1 MKVTD
6 IIKFMG
12 IKQIIL
18 LQLFLSISFL
28 SLAQQEATIGGIV
41 TDMKTKEPLVGATV
55 MLEGTT
61 MGTVT
66 DFDGVYRLER
76 IKPGTYTIRCSFI
89 SYETILKGK
98 VNVGPRQ
105 NLEINFMLKEST
117 VEIDDVKVVGKANR
131 ESESMLLLDQK
142 NATISRESIGA
153 RQLSTQ
159 GVSDAAS
166 AATKFTGIT
175 KQEGTKTLN
184 IRGLGDRYNTTT
196 LNGLPLPSNDAE
208 NKNLDLEL
216 FATDIIEYISVEKI
230 FTPAMQGDFAGANI
244 NIVSKK
250 QRGEDFF
257 KVGLKTGM
265 NTEAVGADK
274 FYMEDGPGF
283 LGFYS
288 ESTPTSLVPYS
299 IFKNSWNPKEQ
310 TVYPHAGLSLSGG
323 KTFNF
328 ENSSLNGF
336 ATISFENEY
345 KYSDI
350 FEGKYNADGERK
362 KEFDGDQ
369 YNYQT
374 QTTGLLSL
382 NYSRNKSNYYFNA
395 ILMNTSDESLKNFG
409 DAYIRD
415 VAENDGLIRRFEF
428 VRTTALVNQLLGEHT
443 INDKTDLNWGV
454 AYNHISNVIPDRR
467 HNTLNHEN
475 DSEPDKL
482 YFATNDHANNNRYFH
497 ELRENEYAANI
508 SLGYQFGEPVNDQSS
523 RGKLTIGYSGKFK
536 DRNFIATEFYH
547 QIITN
552 DAVDSEGLNID
563 TYFNNDNLQSGYFKV
578 RTTSPDFI
586 IPSTYDGEQLI
597 NAGFVNVD
605 YNITGKLL
613 VSAGVRAENVL
624 QKIKFNTTLR
634 SGEED
639 FTEFNVFPSLAFKYG
654 LSDKTNLRLSSGI
667 TYTLPQFK
675 ETAPFLFEGTT
686 DATFG
691 NEFLYPSKDYNVD
704 LKWEYFPKSSE
715 LFSASVF
722 GKYISDPM
730 NNFVMASSSN
740 EFTYG
745 NTGDWARIYGLELEV
760 RKDLWSTTSGAKSS
774 KLSFWANL
782 TLMHTN
788 QELDNKKVDKETDYV
803 YSDFDKDE
811 EELQG
816 AAPVIVNASLV
827 YTLQWDQDHSLTPA
841 VVYNYTSDRLFLIGY
856 SEVGNQVDKAFHSLD
871 FVLVSKLK
879 RFGINFSAKNILN
892 PAMERFQEN
901 THDILVRSY
910 KNGTKISL
918 GLSYEF

>member
-1 MKVTD
+1 MTTTD

-12 IKQIIL
+12 LKKIISL
-18 LQLFLSISFL
+18 LLFLSISLF
-28 SLAQQEATIGGIV
+28 SFSQQEAIISGLV
-41 TDMKTKEPLVGATV
+41 TDIKTKEPLVGATI

-61 MGTVT
+61 AGTVT
-66 DFDGVYRLER
+66 DFDGIYRLEHV
-76 IKPGTYTIRCSFI
+76 KPGTYTIRCSFI
-89 SYETILKGK
+89 SYETILMEK
-98 VNVGPRQ
+98 VTVSPKQ
-105 NLEINFMLKEST
+105 NLEINFALKEST
-117 VEIDDVKVVGKANR
+117 VEIEDVKVVAKANR

-142 NATISRESIGA
+142 NATIGRESIGA

-166 AATKFTGIT
+166 AATKFTGVT

-216 FATDIIEYISVEKI
+216 FASDVIEYISVEKV

-250 QRGEDFF
+250 HEGEDFL
-257 KVGLKTGM
+257 KLGLKTGM
-265 NTEAVGADK
+265 NTQAVGADK
-274 FYMEDGPGF
+274 FYLEDGPGF

-288 ESTPTSLVPYS
+288 ESTPTSLSPYS
-299 IFKNSWNPKEQ
+299 IFKNSWNPKVQ
-310 TVYPHAGLSLSGG
+310 TVYPHTGLSFSGG
-323 KTFNF
+323 KSFKLT
-328 ENSSLNGF
+328 NSSLTAF
-336 ATISFENEY
+336 ATVAFENEY
-345 KYSDI
+345 KYSDL

-362 KEFDGDQ
+362 KEFDGEQ

-374 QTTGLLSL
+374 QTTGLLNLS
-382 NYSRNKSNYYFNA
+382 YSRPKSSYYLNS

-409 DAYIRD
+409 NAYVRD

-428 VRTTALVNQLLGEHT
+428 IRTTALVNQMLGEHT
-443 INDKTDLNWGV
+443 INDKMDLKWGL
-454 AYNHISNVIPDRR
+454 AYNHILNSIPDRR

-475 DSEPDKL
+475 DNEPDKL

-497 ELRENEYAANI
+497 ELKEDEFAANVN
-508 SLGYQFGEPVNDQSS
+508 LGYQFGEPINEQYS
-523 RGKLTIGYSGKFK
+523 RGKLTIGYSGKYK
-536 DRNFIATEFYH
+536 ERTFIATEFYH
-547 QIITN
+547 EIITN
-552 DAVDSEGLNID
+552 QAIDPEGLDID
-563 TYFNNDNLQSGYFKV
+563 AYFNNENLQNGYFKV
-578 RTTSPDFI
+578 RTASPDLI

-597 NAGFVNVD
+597 NAGIVNVD
-605 YNITGKLL
+605 YNLTSKLL
-613 VSAGVRAENVL
+613 VSAGVRAENVR

-634 SGEED
+634 SGEEE
-639 FTEFNVFPSLAFKYG
+639 FTEFNLFPSLAFKYG
-654 LSDKTNLRLSSGI
+654 LNDKTNLRLSSGI

-691 NEFLYPSKDYNVD
+691 NEFLYPSKAYNMD

-715 LFSASVF
+715 LFSATVF
-722 GKYISDPM
+722 GKYISDPI
-730 NNFVMASSSN
+730 NKFVMASSSN

-745 NTGDWARIYGLELEV
+745 NTGDWAKLYGLEIEA
-760 RKDLWSTTSGAKSS
+760 RKDLLSISDGTKSS
-774 KLSFWANL
+774 RMSLWGNL

-788 QELDNKKVDKETDYV
+788 QELDNEKIDEETDYV
-803 YSDFDKDE
+803 YSDFDKTE

-816 AAPVIVNASLV
+816 AASFIANASLS
-827 YTLQWDQDHSLTPA
+827 YTRQWNQSYSLTPA

-871 FVLVSKLK
+871 FVLTSKLK
-879 RFGINFSAKNILN
+879 RFGISFSAKNILN
-892 PAMERFQEN
+892 PAMERYQEN
-901 THDILVRSY
+901 AHDILVRSY
-910 KNGTKISL
+910 KNGTKISI

>member
-1 MKVTD
+1 
-6 IIKFMG
+6 MG
-12 IKQIIL
+12 IKKLVIFQFFL
-18 LQLFLSISFL
+18 NMSLFV
-28 SLAQQEATIGGIV
+28 LAQQEATIKGLV
-41 TDMKTKEPLVGATV
+41 TDVKTKEPLVGATV
-55 MLEGTT
+55 MIEGTT
-61 MGTVT
+61 IGTVT
-66 DFDGVYRLER
+66 DFDGIYRIEH
-76 IKPGTYTIRCSFI
+76 IKPGNYTVRCSFI
-89 SYETILKGK
+89 SYETILKEK
-98 VNVGPRQ
+98 VIVAPGQ
-105 NLEINFMLKEST
+105 TLEINFALKEST
-117 VEIDDVKVVGKANR
+117 VEIEDVKVVGKANR

-153 RQLSTQ
+153 RQLSAQ

-166 AATKFTGIT
+166 AATKITGIT

-216 FATDIIEYISVEKI
+216 FATDIIEYISVEKV
-230 FTPAMQGDFAGANI
+230 FTPAMQSDFAGANI

-257 KVGLKTGM
+257 KIGLKTGM
-265 NTEAVGADK
+265 NTEAVGTDK

-288 ESTPTSLVPYS
+288 ESTPASMESYNV
-299 IFKNSWNPKEQ
+299 FKNSWNPKEQ

-323 KTFNF
+323 KTFNLAD
-328 ENSSLNGF
+328 NSSLSGF
-336 ATISFENEY
+336 ATISFENEF
-345 KYSDI
+345 KYSQA

-362 KEFDGDQ
+362 KEFEGEQ

-374 QTTGLLSL
+374 QTTGLLNLS
-382 NYSRNKSNYYFNA
+382 YSCNKSNYYFNS

-415 VAENDGLIRRFEF
+415 VAENDGLVRRFEF
-428 VRTTALVNQLLGEHT
+428 TRTTALVNQLLGEHT

-454 AYNHISNVIPDRR
+454 AYNHILNVIPDRR

-475 DSEPDKL
+475 DNEPDKL
-482 YFATNDHANNNRYFH
+482 YFATNDDANNNRYFH
-497 ELRENEYAANI
+497 ELTEDEYAANI
-508 SLGYQFGEPVNDQSS
+508 NLGYQFGEPVNNQSS
-523 RGKLTIGYSGKFK
+523 RGKLTIGYSGKYK
-536 DRNFIATEFYH
+536 DRSFIATQFYH
-547 QIITN
+547 KIIN
-552 DAVDSEGLNID
+552 NQAVDAEGMDID
-563 TYFNNDNLQSGYFKV
+563 SYFNDENLQDGDFRLLTFS
-578 RTTSPDFI
+578 SPTLI
-586 IPSTYDGEQLI
+586 LSSTYDGEQFI
-597 NAGFVNVD
+597 NAGLVNVD
-605 YNITGKLL
+605 YNLTGKLL
-613 VSAGVRAENVL
+613 VSAGVRAENVR

-639 FTEFNVFPSLAFKYG
+639 FTEFNVFPSLAFKYA

-686 DATFG
+686 DATVG

-704 LKWEYFPKSSE
+704 LKWEYFPKVSE
-715 LFSASVF
+715 LFSAVVF

-730 NNFVMASSSN
+730 NKFVMASASN
-740 EFTYG
+740 DFTYA
-745 NTGDWARIYGLELEV
+745 NTGDWAKIYGLELEV
-760 RKDLWSTTSGAKSS
+760 RKELLSINNGTKSH
-774 KLSFWANL
+774 KLSFWGNM

-788 QELDNKKVDKETDYV
+788 QELDNEKVDEETDYV
-803 YSDFDKDE
+803 YSDFDKNE

-816 AAPVIVNASLV
+816 AAPFIANASFS

-856 SEVGNQVDKAFHSLD
+856 SDVGNQVDKAFHSLD
-871 FVLVSKLK
+871 FVITSKLK
-879 RFGINFSAKNILN
+879 RFGINLSAKNILN
-892 PAMERFQEN
+892 PTMERFQEN
-901 THDILVRSY
+901 TIQDILVRSY
-910 KNGTKISL
+910 KNGTKISF
-918 GLSYEF
+918 GISYVF